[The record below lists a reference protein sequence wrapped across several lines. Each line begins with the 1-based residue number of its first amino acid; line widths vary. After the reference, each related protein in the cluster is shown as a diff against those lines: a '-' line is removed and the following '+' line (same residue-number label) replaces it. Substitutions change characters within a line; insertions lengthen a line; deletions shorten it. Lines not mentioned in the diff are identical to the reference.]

1 MKELKPS
8 NAVGIVETDLNVD
21 FDAPVGYE
29 ESLAASKAA
38 AAAGGEGGGSGATG
52 AIGGGGINMPAPASG
67 GTGCCGAVPH
77 TVVFLFGAVCSLP
90 GSCLLKVGYDMVVIV
105 SWLAVAGVNRVNN
118 KWRVSCCTGSAG
130 C

>member
-52 AIGGGGINMPAPASG
+52 AIGGGGMSMPAPASG
-67 GTGCCGAVPH
+67 GTLGCCHLATWV
-77 TVVFLFGAVCSLP
+77 AVCL
-90 GSCLLKVGYDMVVIV
+90 GSVVGYCGISVHIV
-105 SWLAVAGVNRVNN
+105 LSAV
-118 KWRVSCCTGSAG
+118 C
-130 C
+130 